1 MKDEKEKNRIKNSA
15 QDDNNFND
23 DDDDDDNDISTTTT
37 NLKPP
42 LVITTSTNNPL
53 LSDPDDFIIYSKEDA
68 EHIAYAIKQAFEI
81 DLTSEVVVAAANVGK
96 LVKRVLEA
104 RSLLKVG

>member
-23 DDDDDDNDISTTTT
+23 DDDDNDISTTTT

-42 LVITTSTNNPL
+42 LVRTTSTNNPP